1 MYQPP
6 LADGNTGDVEAHWRL
21 NMRTSR
27 GLLLCLRGLVRS
39 SCGALLLSTLL
50 HRSMAKRR
58 AALAGKKA
66 TQLQTIGMDD
76 LLDQQLYNMM

>member
-21 NMRTSR
+21 NMRSR
-27 GLLLCLRGLVRS
+27 GLLLCLRGGS
-39 SCGALLLSTLL
+39 SGALLSSTLL